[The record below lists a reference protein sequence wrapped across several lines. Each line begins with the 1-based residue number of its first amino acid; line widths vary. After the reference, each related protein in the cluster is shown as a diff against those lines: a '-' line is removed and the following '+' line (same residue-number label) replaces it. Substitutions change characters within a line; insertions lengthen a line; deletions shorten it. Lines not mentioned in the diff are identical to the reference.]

1 MGRSGHF
8 FLFLYFQHPMS
19 VSSFFL
25 FPFVCK
31 DLKSF
36 STCIGHTLLIV
47 NNRIPNGHMTSM
59 QRRIDF
65 DAM

>member
-1 MGRSGHF
+1 MGRSDHF

-19 VSSFFL
+19 VSRSFL

-36 STCIGHTLLIV
+36 STCTFVFLVCNVAATSKQCAIVALTLI
-47 NNRIPNGHMTSM
+47 
-59 QRRIDF
+59 
-65 DAM
+65 